1 MEKKDYLKEEL
12 SKEEKSILKV
22 IIKNTRVDYFRKNK
36 YILEEKELK
45 EELLYSNDKM
55 EKDLENKLDKEF
67 QADKFEN
74 IFSDK
79 SLSKFAK
86 ALTYNEK
93 LVLSLYYVENK
104 SDEQIGK
111 ILFMTRSA
119 VNKKRHRAIEKI
131 KNECKKRGM
140 LNV

>member
-1 MEKKDYLKEEL
+1 MERKDYLKEEL

-36 YILEEKELK
+36 HILEESELK

-74 IFSDK
+74 IFSDE

-93 LVLSLYYVENK
+93 LVLSLYYIENK

-119 VNKKRHRAIEKI
+119 ANKKRHRAIEKL
-131 KNECKKRGM
+131 KNECKKRGI

>member
-1 MEKKDYLKEEL
+1 MERKDYLKEEL

-22 IIKNTRVDYFRKNK
+22 IIKNTRIDYFRKNK
-36 YILEEKELK
+36 HILEEKELK

>member
-36 YILEEKELK
+36 HILEEKELK
-45 EELLYSNDKM
+45 EDILYSNDKM

>member
-1 MEKKDYLKEEL
+1 MERKDYLKEEL

-36 YILEEKELK
+36 HILEEKELK

>member
-36 YILEEKELK
+36 HILEEKELK